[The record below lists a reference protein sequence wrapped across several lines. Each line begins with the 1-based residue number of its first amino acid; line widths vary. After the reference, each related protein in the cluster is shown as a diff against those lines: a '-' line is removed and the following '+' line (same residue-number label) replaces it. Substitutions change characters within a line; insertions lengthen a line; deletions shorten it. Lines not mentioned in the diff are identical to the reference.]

1 MFNENNKLCLNDL
14 NGVLFRQLVFNFRK
28 WAKKNECP
36 KVLSVQTFDVLDHL
50 PMNDSPLSIMPAALS
65 TPAATPGPPM
75 APPTTVPTV
84 LATGKIFLTTGA
96 TLSRTKSH
104 PLRIPFTIFEP
115 KLFNLSKK
123 PIAFTDLTE
132 PKITITING
141 TINVYFINFLA
152 QVHKPIQY
160 TNNMSL
166 VTISVRLSSILY

>member
-1 MFNENNKLCLNDL
+1 MNTSRHPLHRNDSKNK
-14 NGVLFRQLVFNFRK
+14 
-28 WAKKNECP
+28 CP
-36 KVLSVQTFDVLDHL
+36 KSLSVQTFDHL
-50 PMNDSPLSIMPAALS
+50 PMNDRPLSMMPAALS

-123 PIAFTDLTE
+123 PIAFTDLIDTKNNDNDYE
-132 PKITITING
+132 
-141 TINVYFINFLA
+141 TINVYFINFLV

-166 VTISVRLSSILY
+166 VTLSIHLSLILC

>member
-1 MFNENNKLCLNDL
+1 MF
-14 NGVLFRQLVFNFRK
+14 LFRRLFLTFGSEQ
-28 WAKKNECP
+28 KKNKCP
-36 KVLSVQTFDVLDHL
+36 KSLNVQTFEALDHL

-123 PIAFTDLTE
+123 PIVFADLTDTKNNDNDYE
-132 PKITITING
+132 
-141 TINVYFINFLA
+141 TINVYFINFLV

-166 VTISVRLSSILY
+166 VILSVRLSLILC